1 MRTILNQY
9 LKMHIRWRLII
20 FGIYLIGITYLSL
33 APSSTFKDIKMPF
46 AFSDKTVH
54 FFMYGFFVIILRWT
68 INGNNSL
75 KWKYLWVLIASIFY
89 GVLMEF
95 LQFAS
100 RSFAR
105 SFEVGDIIADSLGA
119 FIFWIISNW
128 LFNYEKQS
136 LN

>member
-1 MRTILNQY
+1 
-9 LKMHIRWRLII
+9 
-20 FGIYLIGITYLSL
+20 
-33 APSSTFKDIKMPF
+33 
-46 AFSDKTVH
+46 
-54 FFMYGFFVIILRWT
+54 MYGFFVIILRWT

-89 GVLMEF
+89 GILMEF

-100 RSFAR
+100 RSFGR

-128 LFNYEKQS
+128 IFNDEKAS
-136 LN
+136 ID

>member
-1 MRTILNQY
+1 MKAILNQY
-9 LKMHIRWRLII
+9 LKMHVRWRLII

-33 APSSTFKDIKMPF
+33 APSSTFKSIKIPF
-46 AFSDKTVH
+46 HFSDKIVH

-89 GVLMEF
+89 GILMEF

-100 RSFAR
+100 RSFGR

-128 LFNYEKQS
+128 IFNDEKAS
-136 LN
+136 ID

>member
-1 MRTILNQY
+1 
-9 LKMHIRWRLII
+9 
-20 FGIYLIGITYLSL
+20 
-33 APSSTFKDIKMPF
+33 MPF